1 MIMSKK
7 LHYKISGSCN
17 PVMAFRVAICAQ
29 VARMFRVQI
38 RRSLHDEGDF
48 RVVLI
53 VIPVCGDFCLLT
65 LAVKP
70 VTPVKFLNVLEIT
83 KNGHSKYDYRP
94 I

>member
-1 MIMSKK
+1 
-7 LHYKISGSCN
+7 
-17 PVMAFRVAICAQ
+17 
-29 VARMFRVQI
+29 MFRVQI

-53 VIPVCGDFCLLT
+53 VIAVCGDFCLLT

-83 KNGHSKYDYRP
+83 KNGHSKYDYRTIEYFSHECIALCNSP
-94 I
+94 GRKF